1 MTIRTRLTLW
11 YSSLLATLIF
21 VFGISLFSLL
31 SWAWRSQILEN
42 MAYIANQTLPNLSAD
57 SANGHLTATIPETL
71 EQITYY
77 PFGIQIWQADRQLVA
92 ASTFL
97 GHYNKPFDAEMLG
110 SADSVS
116 RDVYLEPD
124 NAHALVL

>member
-42 MAYIANQTLPNLSAD
+42 MAYVANQTLPNLSSDPVTGRLVAR
-57 SANGHLTATIPETL
+57 IPETL
-71 EQITYY
+71 DLMPYY
-77 PFGIQIWQADRQLVA
+77 PFGIQIWQSDHELVA
-92 ASTFL
+92 TSPYL
-97 GHYNKPFDAEMLG
+97 SHYKKPF
-110 SADSVS
+110 
-116 RDVYLEPD
+116 
-124 NAHALVL
+124 